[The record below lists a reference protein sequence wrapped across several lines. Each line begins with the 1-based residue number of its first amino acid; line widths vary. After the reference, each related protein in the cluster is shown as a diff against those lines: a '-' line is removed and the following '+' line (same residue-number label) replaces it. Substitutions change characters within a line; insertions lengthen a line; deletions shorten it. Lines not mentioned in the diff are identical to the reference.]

1 MFECL
6 LVCSALA
13 LTTLPESGD
22 REAMAKEYN
31 VLLGRMRVCDNNAIT
46 SSDIVMRIDKV
57 VMGRAS
63 FEQLDVLEPMV
74 KSSEQEGEALQ
85 KKSPPD
91 MTCDAVKKDFG
102 ALREALAGID
112 PSPEVVD

>member
-6 LVCSALA
+6 FVCSALA
-13 LTTLPESGD
+13 LTPPESGD

-31 VLLGRMRVCDNNAIT
+31 VLLGRVRVCDNKAIE

-63 FEQLDVLEPMV
+63 SDELDVLEPLV
-74 KSSEQEGEALQ
+74 KTSEQEGEARQ
-85 KKSPPD
+85 RRSPPD
-91 MTCDAVKKDFG
+91 VSCDAVKKQF
-102 ALREALAGID
+102 AELVAALAGID

>member
-6 LVCSALA
+6 FVCSALA
-13 LTTLPESGD
+13 LTNLPEAGD

-31 VLLGRMRVCDNNAIT
+31 ILLGRMRVCDNDAIEST
-46 SSDIVMRIDKV
+46 DIVMRIDKV
-57 VMGRAS
+57 TMGRAS
-63 FEQLDVLEPMV
+63 SDLLDVLEPLV
-74 KSSEQEGEALQ
+74 KKSEQEGEALQ

-91 MTCDAVKKDFG
+91 LTCDAVKKEFG